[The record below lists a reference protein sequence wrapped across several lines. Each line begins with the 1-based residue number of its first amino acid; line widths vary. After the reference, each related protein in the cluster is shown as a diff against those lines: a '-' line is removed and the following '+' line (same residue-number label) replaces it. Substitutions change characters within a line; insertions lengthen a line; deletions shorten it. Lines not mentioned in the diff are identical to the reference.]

1 MRVSWVL
8 VLLIVAGLMVV
19 VHSAGKVGVGYAAK
33 QLCSGVFVSGLP
45 AKFVVENDIEPR
57 LATVPL
63 LSRFLTTGVDGETA
77 SARVLTA
84 QAEATYRAGYG
95 CTLHGDV
102 AESATPNAVASAQVL
117 DLAAASKAR
126 TMFEQRNATPEAIT
140 QIIEGA
146 FAEPAGGG
154 RNTLAIVVMH
164 RGQLV
169 AERYADPVNP
179 STRLQGWSMNKSLM
193 ASFVGIQVGK
203 GDMALTDNVAARLT
217 ALGVSPKIFAGL
229 SDAMNLKHLMSM
241 TSGLD
246 FEERYFPGDDVTEML
261 YGQGPM
267 WQVPVGLGQRHE
279 PGEVFSYS
287 SGDTNVVSFLWQ
299 NTLGDEPYIDW
310 LQREVYAPLALTEP
324 LLEPDVAGFQV
335 GSSFANLTARDW
347 ARVGQWWLDAW
358 HGRDTLLSQ
367 DWQRTAVTPG
377 VSAGGANY
385 GLGFWLNTEQR
396 IFPDLSENTFHS
408 GGNSGQFVVVIPEA
422 ELVVVRLGLTL
433 EESKSAMEPVLAALS
448 DYFVRQMPK
457 PTPAEKVASA
467 LP

>member
-45 AKFVVENDIEPR
+45 ARFVVENDIEPR

-63 LSRFLTTGVDGETA
+63 LSRFLITGVDGETA

-126 TMFEQRNATPEAIT
+126 TMFEQRNATPEALT

-146 FAEPAGGG
+146 FAEPVGGG
-154 RNTLAIVVMH
+154 RNTLAMVVMH

-358 HGRDTLLSQ
+358 YGRDALLSQ

-377 VSAGGANY
+377 ASASGANY

-396 IFPDLSENTFHS
+396 FFPGLSESTFHS
-408 GGNSGQFVVVIPEA
+408 GGNSGQFVVVMPEA

-433 EESKSAMEPVLAALS
+433 EESKSAMAPVLVALN
-448 DYFVRQMPK
+448 DYFSKQV
-457 PTPAEKVASA
+457 PAPATKVASA

>member
-1 MRVSWVL
+1 MRVFWVL
-8 VLLIVAGLMVV
+8 VLLTAAGLMFV

-45 AKFVVENDIEPR
+45 ARFVVENDIEPR

-63 LSRFLTTGVDGETA
+63 LSRFLKTGVDDATA

-84 QAEATYRAGYG
+84 RAQATYRAGYG
-95 CTLHGDV
+95 CTLHGDA
-102 AESATPNAVASAQVL
+102 AESATPNAMASAQNL
-117 DLAAASKAR
+117 DLAEVSKAQ
-126 TMFEQRNATPEAIT
+126 TVFEQRNATPEALT
-140 QIIEGA
+140 QIFEGA

-154 RNTLAIVVMH
+154 RNTLAMVVMH

-203 GDMALTDNVAARLT
+203 GDMGLSDNVAARLT
-217 ALGVSPKIFAGL
+217 ALGVSPKTFAGL
-229 SDAMNLKHLMSM
+229 SNAMNLKHLMSM

-261 YGQGPM
+261 YGHGPM
-267 WQVPVGLGQRHE
+267 WQVPVGLGQRHK

-358 HGRDTLLSQ
+358 QGRDALLSQ

-377 VSAGGANY
+377 VARGGANY
-385 GLGFWLNTEQR
+385 GLGFWLNTGQR
-396 IFPDLSENTFHS
+396 IFPDLPENTFYS
-408 GGNSGQFVVVIPEA
+408 GGNSGQFVVVIPDA

-433 EESKSAMEPVLAALS
+433 DESKSAMGPVLLALN
-448 DYFVRQMPK
+448 DYFFSQMSI
-457 PTPAEKVASA
+457 ARVASDA
-467 LP
+467 L